1 MQEFLTVVIK
11 NKTIDDSYTNTWLCE
26 CLNFWKLTNMH
37 LFNTSTFK
45 LQISINSHISINGN
59 STKSCVKNY
68 F

>member
-11 NKTIDDSYTNTWLCE
+11 NKAIDDSYTNTWLRE

-45 LQISINSHISINGN
+45 
-59 STKSCVKNY
+59 